1 MKQKKYQQPMTI
13 VVKLCQQT
21 VLMTSGGD
29 GKGIET
35 TLPDY
40 KNETADTWY

>member
-21 VLMTSGGD
+21 VLMTSGD
-29 GKGIET
+29 GKGIEAT
-35 TLPDY
+35 HQNY
-40 KNETADTWY
+40 VNENAVTWE